1 MTVFASLESKFALVL
16 QRRTISLR
24 LRRRFRMDVRR
35 RSKGVAAATAALA
48 VVCLALATTTAYFG
62 YRTFVA
68 PSTGSS
74 NYVGSSLLS
83 SGNALSPLATVGQA
97 ADPVPNSILVS
108 GSGAVSYIPNEA
120 LIRVGAVT
128 ENKSAIDAT
137 SSNAAVTSKVIKAL
151 NAAGVSNSSIQTQGY
166 NLNVDYS
173 NCNYSTCIPQ
183 IMGYTVT
190 NSLLVNLTSSNPS
203 QLGSQVG
210 NVIDSAVG
218 AGANQ
223 INLSFG
229 ETNSAL
235 STLTNTALQHA
246 LATASSKAKVIAS
259 SLGVSITG
267 VISASDSS
275 SSGAQYYYGNAYGL
289 SAGAAVPSIST
300 SIIPGSQSFTV
311 NVQVVYSIT

>member
-1 MTVFASLESKFALVL
+1 
-16 QRRTISLR
+16 
-24 LRRRFRMDVRR
+24 MDANR
-35 RSKGVAAATAALA
+35 RSKGVATGTAALA

-62 YRTFVA
+62 YRSYVA
-68 PSTGSS
+68 PSTGYST
-74 NYVGSSLLS
+74 YGGSALLS
-83 SGNALSPLATVGQA
+83 SGNALSPLASVGQA
-97 ADPVPNSILVS
+97 ANPVPNSILVS

-151 NAAGVSNSSIQTQGY
+151 NAAGVSNSIQTQGY

-183 IMGYTVT
+183 IIGYTVT

-229 ETNSAL
+229 ETNSGL

-275 SSGAQYYYGNAYGL
+275 SSGAQYYGNAY
-289 SAGAAVPSIST
+289 
-300 SIIPGSQSFTV
+300 
-311 NVQVVYSIT
+311 

>member
-1 MTVFASLESKFALVL
+1 
-16 QRRTISLR
+16 
-24 LRRRFRMDVRR
+24 MDVRR
-35 RSKGVAAATAALA
+35 RSKGVATATAALG

-62 YRTFVA
+62 YRAYLA
-68 PSTGSS
+68 PSTGYS

-173 NCNYSTCIPQ
+173 NCNYSTCVPQ

-190 NSLLVNLTSSNPS
+190 NILLVNLTSSNPS

-235 STLTNTALQHA
+235 STLTNAALQHA
-246 LATASSKAKVIAS
+246 LATASSKARVIAS

-275 SSGAQYYYGNAYGL
+275 NSGAQYYYGNAYGL
-289 SAGAAVPSIST
+289 SAGAVVPSMST
-300 SIIPGSQSFTV
+300 TIIPGSQSFTV

>member
-1 MTVFASLESKFALVL
+1 MDGP
-16 QRRTISLR
+16 
-24 LRRRFRMDVRR
+24 RRR
-35 RSKGVAAATAALA
+35 KGLAAATAALG

-62 YRTFVA
+62 YRTYVA
-68 PSTGSS
+68 PSTGYS
-74 NYVGSSLLS
+74 NYGGTSLLS
-83 SGNALSPLATVGQA
+83 SGNAASVLAGVGQA
-97 ADPVPNSILVS
+97 ADPIPNSIAVS
-108 GSGAVSYIPNEA
+108 GSGSVSYIPNEA

-190 NSLLVNLTSSNPS
+190 NNLLVNLTSTSPS
-203 QLGSQVG
+203 ELGSQVG

-223 INLSFG
+223 VSLSFS

-235 STLTNTALQHA
+235 AGLTNSALQHA
-246 LATASSKAKVIAS
+246 LATASGKAKVIAS

-267 VISASDSS
+267 VISASDNSN
-275 SSGAQYYYGNAYGL
+275 SGPHYYSYGAV
-289 SAGAAVPSIST
+289 AAPAMATIGSVST
-300 SIIPGSQSFTV
+300 PIIPGSQSFTE